1 MSHPAGPEWHDRWE
15 DLMIAALDGRAAE
28 DERRELDR
36 HLADCAACRATFAE
50 YGDLFL
56 GLREAADT
64 ELPREFW
71 DALAAG
77 IERRVAA
84 PDPSSKIIDLR
95 ERTASRRGWSGVA
108 GGLVAAGLAILVLAG
123 VYLKLPRTGAEPQAF
138 TTPARERTLPDGV
151 EDPSAVDPGRL
162 ALEED
167 AEGTGAAGLEEA
179 LAGSGEA
186 TAESAGLLALA
197 TGLDAEAEDA
207 GEALSVF
214 PEARDPLTA
223 LAEAEETFAGL
234 TSAEAEELLRSLES
248 QT

>member
-1 MSHPAGPEWHDRWE
+1 LNTREGEFRMSHPAGPEWHDRWE

-56 GLREAADT
+56 GLREAADA
-64 ELPREFW
+64 EPPREFW

-84 PDPSSKIIDLR
+84 PDPSSKIVDLR
-95 ERTASRRGWSGVA
+95 ERTAARRGWSGVA

-162 ALEED
+162 ALAEE
-167 AEGTGAAGLEEA
+167 AEGTA
-179 LAGSGEA
+179 
-186 TAESAGLLALA
+186 
-197 TGLDAEAEDA
+197 
-207 GEALSVF
+207 VF

-223 LAEAEETFAGL
+223 LAEAEETFSGL
-234 TSAEAEELLRSLES
+234 TADEAEELLESLEA